1 MQSQGQGKEQHS
13 SAISEIN
20 LKIAEIKAANEA
32 DREETEAQLASVK
45 KLIAGKLDSVY
56 FDDELDELKQMITVL
71 SEMTSASDNNEVL
84 LKKLKENTQK

>member
-13 SAISEIN
+13 SMLSEIN

-32 DREETEAQLASVK
+32 DREETEAQLASLK

-71 SEMTSASDNNEVL
+71 SEMTSASDNNEAL